1 MLNRIAFAR
10 IPLFLTR
17 LAALALLEGLDP
29 AISPAQQASLP
40 KLLDFN
46 KHLWVN
52 YSGEHAIRGKY
63 GIHFDAQ
70 WRRSDLGT
78 IWQQYQLR
86 PALNVRVS
94 PDVLLTAG
102 YAYTRAYPYGDF
114 PVAAAFPE
122 HRIYQ
127 QMLVTKRAHGLSV
140 QQRTRMEQR
149 FIQYPNTAPHKSW
162 TYQNRFRH
170 MVRVEIPLSSPDNAN
185 RWYLPVYDEILL
197 GIPPNYG
204 ARSFDQNR
212 LAAGIGRA
220 HGPWKA
226 EVVYMNQFLGQRNG
240 RIFEWNNTV
249 VFSIMSSAPL
259 SSLWRND

>member
-1 MLNRIAFAR
+1 MPISRIC
-10 IPLFLTR
+10 
-17 LAALALLEGLDP
+17 LLLITVSLVLS
-29 AISPAQQASLP
+29 AIKLQAQPTLP
-40 KLLDFN
+40 KILDFN

-52 YSGEHAIRGKY
+52 YSGEHAIKGRW

-70 WRRSDLGT
+70 WRRSDLGA

-86 PALNVRVS
+86 PALNFQLS
-94 PDVLLTAG
+94 KDVLLTSG

-127 QMLVTKRAHGLSV
+127 QMLVTKRARSLTV
-140 QQRTRMEQR
+140 QQRTRLEQR
-149 FIQYPNTAPHKSW
+149 FIRYPNQTPW

-170 MVRVEIPLSSPDNAN
+170 MVRVEVPINSPDDPK
-185 RWYLPVYDEILL
+185 RWYVPVYDEILL

-204 ARSFDQNR
+204 ARTFDQNR

-220 HGPWKA
+220 HGRMKA
-226 EVVYMNQFLGQRNG
+226 EVVYMNQFIGQRNG
-240 RIFEWNNTV
+240 RIFEFNNTL
-249 VFSIMSSAPL
+249 VFSVTSTAPL
-259 SSLWRND
+259 SDLWSR